1 MHTDRRRRVE
11 EEEKNR
17 ERADVYLS
25 QEEEDEKWKYLSNS
39 LISFRI
45 RVIFILIKEYFYQV
59 LLGDKKK
66 LKKNFTWSLNCVH
79 LIEELSLHWQN
90 TVILLVNFVDCFY
103 QAYYWWNAWIV
114 IDERSDGLR
123 SHSLLI
129 NSIFWS
135 AAILLVSFINCL

>member
-66 LKKNFTWSLNCVH
+66 LKKKKKRHFFFRIYQKDNQIRWENQPTDSICTKKCFFFL
-79 LIEELSLHWQN
+79 LS
-90 TVILLVNFVDCFY
+90 
-103 QAYYWWNAWIV
+103 
-114 IDERSDGLR
+114 
-123 SHSLLI
+123 I
-129 NSIFWS
+129 NDL
-135 AAILLVSFINCL
+135 LLVSDEPNISKEKKNTTRTSNPSFHSASRLVL